1 MLNEI
6 ITKQAEQTAQS
17 CIICLHGLGAS
28 ANDFTHITEIFNF
41 PCTRYIF
48 PNAPIRPITLNLGV
62 PAPAWYDV
70 LGIDHNAKQ
79 DREGIEASS
88 QLIANLIEQEIEQGI
103 PANKIVLAGFSQ
115 GAAMA
120 LHVGLRFRQ
129 PLRAI
134 VALSGYLP
142 LGDNLPTEKNELNH
156 SVPLFIAHGDFDGV
170 VSLSFAEHTVATLEQ
185 QGFKPTFN
193 RYPIAH
199 TVSDQEMM
207 DVRDFLRHTVY

>member
-1 MLNEI
+1 MLNDI
-6 ITKQAEQTAQS
+6 ITQEAKDTAQS

-28 ANDFTHITEIFNF
+28 AHDFTHITEIFNF
-41 PCTRYIF
+41 PSTRYIF
-48 PNAPIRPITLNLGV
+48 PNAPIRPVTLNLGI

-70 LGIDHNAKQ
+70 LGVDRNATQ

-88 QLIANLIEQEIEQGI
+88 QWITHLIEQEIEQGV
-103 PANKIVLAGFSQ
+103 PAHKIVLAGFSQ

-120 LHVGLRFRQ
+120 LHVGVRFRE
-129 PLRAI
+129 PLGAI

-142 LGDNLPTEKNELNH
+142 LGDVLAIEKNALNH
-156 SVPLFIAHGDFDGV
+156 AVPLFIAHGDFDTV
-170 VSLSFAEHTVATLEQ
+170 LPLSFAELSVATLEQ
-185 QGFKPTFN
+185 QGFKPIFN

-207 DVRDFLRHTVY
+207 DVRDFLMHIVY